1 MVARKRA
8 RDEMETEPSV
18 EEPTVLQKLRNMWQF
33 ANLAQYL
40 FLFKGALKID
50 DDFDIEVRVCARST
64 CCTHESC
71 FAHCILTEA
80 QELETECLLP
90 QPSTQLAAIGLALLK
105 HVSSHKGLTYDT
117 YLPLT
122 AKDTDGNA
130 GLKYSMNTHGAS
142 SWRKP
147 RHVTLSAPKRHQ
159 TVLMASMSSPR

>member
-1 MVARKRA
+1 
-8 RDEMETEPSV
+8 METEAPA
-18 EEPTVLQKLRNMWQF
+18 EESTVLQQLRNMWQF

-50 DDFDIEVRVCARST
+50 EDFDIEVRVCAHCT
-64 CCTHESC
+64 CLSCGSC
-71 FAHCILTEA
+71 FAHCVLTEL

-117 YLPLT
+117 TLPSVLT
-122 AKDTDGNA
+122 DVDEMA
-130 GLKYSMNTHGAS
+130 GLKYLMNIHGAS
-142 SWRKP
+142 LWRKP

-159 TVLMASMSSPR
+159 IALTALMSSPR